1 MKLYPS
7 WRTNLFIFVLIITLL
22 GGYFYRQTQMAARE
36 LQKHSREHSEI
47 LAAVVELN
55 IRNALLA
62 RSSLEEIV
70 AGSLENSARF
80 IHYLDLIEPFDSGEL
95 TAFAGESGLAG
106 VRVVQAGSG
115 VAVSGP
121 KGWLADK
128 TCPGS
133 NGLQRMDNDQLYLF
147 SFLPAGEQ
155 TTASP
160 AGCVLV
166 GLSAEKIDETLEKI
180 SVKRL
185 LTMFNDLYDIAYV
198 RFGTD
203 KSASSQGNITP
214 NGIDNN
220 KVIESIIPIGEKQL
234 IVALKMDR
242 FGKRRA
248 QMQKEFIIFL
258 SLLILFGLF
267 SSWWLYRVQRQRL
280 QQTREFERK
289 MARQHEDAAL
299 GRAAAT
305 ITHELR
311 NPLNAI
317 GMGLQRLQIE
327 SETLDKDHHKLLVS
341 MRSAVDRT
349 NMIITRLKQSIHS
362 LDVVRQSVD
371 LADLITRVLTPYQ
384 AQCEEQQ
391 VDVEFDCA
399 KDIHIS
405 GDKVL
410 LEQLF
415 ENLLKNSVEAQP
427 NGGFLKISV
436 KPPKNRHMCRVEI
449 VNGGFTLSSEES
461 KLLFEPYFTSKSK
474 GTGLGLV
481 ISNKIVEAHKGDLDW
496 DIDFDRQQIRF
507 MVTLPMAV

>member
-7 WRTNLFIFVLIITLL
+7 WRTNLFVFVLIITLL
-22 GGYFYRQTQMAARE
+22 GGYFYRQTQRAARE
-36 LQKHSREHSEI
+36 LQKHSQEHSEI

-55 IRNALLA
+55 IRNALLS
-62 RSSLEEIV
+62 RRSLEDIV

-80 IHYLDLIEPFDSGEL
+80 IHYLDLIEPFGSGEL
-95 TAFAGESGLAG
+95 TAFAAKSGLAG

-121 KGWLADK
+121 DGWLVDK
-128 TCPGS
+128 NCPES
-133 NGLQRMDNDQLYLF
+133 SGLQRMNNGQLYLF
-147 SFLPAGEQ
+147 SFLPATGQ
-155 TTASP
+155 SSASQP
-160 AGCVLV
+160 GCVLV
-166 GLSAEKIDETLEKI
+166 GLSSEKIDETLEKI

-185 LTMFNDLYDIAYV
+185 LTMFKDLYGIAYV
-198 RFGTD
+198 RFETD
-203 KSASSQGNITP
+203 NSTSRQGSISP
-214 NGIDNN
+214 NGIVNED
-220 KVIESIIPIGEKQL
+220 VIESRIPIGDKQL
-234 IVALKMDR
+234 IVALKKDR
-242 FGKRRA
+242 FGKRRVR
-248 QMQKEFIIFL
+248 MQREFIIFL
-258 SLLILFGLF
+258 SLLILIGLF

-280 QQTREFERK
+280 QQAREFERK

-371 LADLITRVLTPYQ
+371 LADLITRVMTPYL
-384 AQCEEQQ
+384 AQCEKQQ
-391 VDVEFDCA
+391 VHVEFDYA
-399 KDIHIS
+399 DDINIS

-436 KPPKNRHMCRVEI
+436 NPVEHRNMCRVEI
-449 VNGGFTLSSEES
+449 VNGGFTLSRDES

-474 GTGLGLV
+474 GTGIGLV
-481 ISNKIVEAHKGDLDW
+481 ISNKIVEAHNGALDW

-507 MVTLPMAV
+507 LVSLPMV

>member
-7 WRTNLFIFVLIITLL
+7 WRTNLFVFVLAITLL
-22 GGYFYRQTQMAARE
+22 GGYFYRQTQRAARE
-36 LQKHSREHSEI
+36 LQTHSQDHSEI

-55 IRNALLA
+55 IRNALLS

-80 IHYLDLIEPFDSGEL
+80 IHYLDLIEPFDSDEL
-95 TAFAGESGLAG
+95 TAFAAESGLAG
-106 VRVVQAGSG
+106 VRVVQADSG

-121 KGWLADK
+121 DGWLADK
-128 TCPGS
+128 HCPES
-133 NGLQRMDNDQLYLF
+133 NGLQRMDNEQLYLF
-147 SFLPAGEQ
+147 SFLPATRQ
-155 TTASP
+155 TAASQP
-160 AGCVLV
+160 GCVLV

-185 LTMFNDLYDIAYV
+185 LAMFNDLHNIAYV
-198 RFGTD
+198 RFDND
-203 KSASSQGNITP
+203 KPISSQGSITP
-214 NGIDNN
+214 NGINN
-220 KVIESIIPIGEKQL
+220 EKVIESIIPIGGKQL

-267 SSWWLYRVQRQRL
+267 SSWWLYRIQRQRL
-280 QQTREFERK
+280 QQAREFERK

-327 SETLDKDHHKLLVS
+327 SETLDKEHHKLLVS
-341 MRSAVDRT
+341 MRSAVDRS

-371 LADLITRVLTPYQ
+371 LADLITRVLTPYL

-391 VDVEFDCA
+391 VHVEFDYA
-399 KDIHIS
+399 EGIYIS

-427 NGGFLKISV
+427 DGGFLKIFV
-436 KPPKNRHMCRVEI
+436 KPLEQRNMCRVEI
-449 VNGGFTLSSEES
+449 ANGGFTLSREES

-481 ISNKIVEAHKGDLDW
+481 ISNKIVEAHNGDLDW
-496 DIDFDRQQIRF
+496 DIDFDGQQICF
-507 MVTLPMAV
+507 LITLPMA

>member
-1 MKLYPS
+1 VKLYPS
-7 WRTNLFIFVLIITLL
+7 WRTNLFIFVLIISLL
-22 GGYFYRQTQMAARE
+22 GGYFYRQTQRAARE

-55 IRNALLA
+55 IRNALLF
-62 RSSLEEIV
+62 RNSLEEIV

-80 IHYLDLIEPFDSGEL
+80 IHYLDRIEPFDSGEL
-95 TAFAGESGLAG
+95 TAFAAESGLAG
-106 VRVVQAGSG
+106 VRVVQANSG

-121 KGWLADK
+121 DGWLSDK
-128 TCPGS
+128 NCPEA
-133 NGLQRMDNDQLYLF
+133 NGLQRMANEQSYLF
-147 SFLPAGEQ
+147 SFLPVTEQ
-155 TTASP
+155 SSTSR

-198 RFGTD
+198 RFDPANSTSNQGSIISRGTD
-203 KSASSQGNITP
+203 NE
-214 NGIDNN
+214 N
-220 KVIESIIPIGEKQL
+220 VIESIIPIGEKQL

-248 QMQKEFIIFL
+248 QMKKEFIIFL

-289 MARQHEDAAL
+289 LARQHEDAAL

-362 LDVVRQSVD
+362 LDVIRQAVD
-371 LADLITRVLTPYQ
+371 LTELITRVMAPYQ
-384 AQCEEQQ
+384 AQCEKQQ
-391 VDVEFDCA
+391 VNVEFDYVE
-399 KDIHIS
+399 DLNIS

-436 KPPKNRHMCRVEI
+436 KPMEHRNMCRVEI
-449 VNGGFTLSSEES
+449 VNGGFTLSREES

-481 ISNKIVEAHKGDLDW
+481 ISNKIVEAHNGTLDW
-496 DIDFDRQQIRF
+496 EIDFDRQQIRF
-507 MVTLPMAV
+507 LVRLPMV